1 MKPNY
6 TECFGA
12 KLSKLPNW
20 SWTNKV
26 YPILSLRPSSQ
37 RAGSSNCQILK
48 QESMKTKLYEIYSVF
63 CKPDDFIVEEKMIY
77 NYKTTKLTKI
87 FVNLT

>member
-1 MKPNY
+1 
-6 TECFGA
+6 
-12 KLSKLPNW
+12 
-20 SWTNKV
+20 
-26 YPILSLRPSSQ
+26 
-37 RAGSSNCQILK
+37 
-48 QESMKTKLYEIYSVF
+48 MKTKLYEIYSVF